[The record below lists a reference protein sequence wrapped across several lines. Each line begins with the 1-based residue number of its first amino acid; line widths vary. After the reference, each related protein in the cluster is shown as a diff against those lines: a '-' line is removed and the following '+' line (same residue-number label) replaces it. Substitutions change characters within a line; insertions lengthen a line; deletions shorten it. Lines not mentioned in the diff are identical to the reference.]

1 MKKLS
6 LLIALLFMALM
17 LSNCGGFGCSEERKQ
32 RSEKVKITVG
42 FQPMIFYSYLFVA
55 EHFNMFEEAGIEIEL
70 QRFTSA
76 NRMFQAFLAGQLD
89 VTGLTA
95 TEILL
100 RGFEKDNTLFKCPI
114 YVELNGTHVAN
125 NIIVLKDSPI
135 TTLNDIRGK
144 TMGSHT
150 GTTVP
155 NVLKNLL
162 KHYGIHQ
169 DEYSIRTLN
178 PELQVE
184 AVLSGAVDGII
195 CFEPAGTRLL
205 ATNKCRVLYNH
216 PFSIIDEKVPASFS
230 AISTELISDNKDAV
244 DRYVQTIF
252 KAVDKYYEL
261 FENEKDLLAE
271 ILSKRLNITKEEFYM
286 SPMVVYVID
295 KNWNNDDFIKTA
307 EFYMEQEVLTKPFSL
322 DFIRYSK

>member
-6 LLIALLFMALM
+6 FLIALLFMALL
-17 LSNCGGFGCSEERKQ
+17 LSNCAGLGCSGKRMQ
-32 RSEKVKITVG
+32 DSEKVRITVG
-42 FQPMIFYSYLFVA
+42 YQPMIFYSYLFVA
-55 EHFNMFEEAGIEIEL
+55 EHFKMFEEAGLEIEL

-76 NRMFQAFLAGQLD
+76 NKMFQAFLAGQLD

-95 TEILL
+95 TEVLL
-100 RGFEKDNTLFKCPI
+100 RGYEKDSTIFKCPI
-114 YVELNGTHVAN
+114 YVELNSTHVAD
-125 NIIVLKDSPI
+125 NIIVLNDSPI
-135 TTLNDIRGK
+135 STLDDIRGK
-144 TMGSHT
+144 TMGSHA

-155 NVLKNLL
+155 NVFANLL
-162 KHYGIHQ
+162 EHYGIKS
-169 DEYSIRTLN
+169 DEYEVKTLN

-184 AVLSGAVDGII
+184 SVLSGAVDGII
-195 CFEPAGTRLL
+195 CLEPTGTRLL
-205 ATNKCRVLYNH
+205 VTQKCRIIYSH

-230 AISTELISDNKDAV
+230 TISTDMINRNKDAV
-244 DRYVQTIF
+244 DIYVQTIF

-261 FENEKDLLAE
+261 FENDKELLAE
-271 ILSKRLNITKEEFYM
+271 ILSKRLNITKEEFFM

-295 KNWNNDDFIKTA
+295 ENWNSDDFIKTA